1 MFACTNTCFCAQ
13 TPANLSKNR
22 SNVVQNRSKS
32 LKITRKL
39 FETARNCLKWL
50 NDRSQPPPP
59 PPPPLPTVSTV
70 YEQCTNTS
78 IPVSTPSVLTPP
90 FMSQHVPLFQ
100 DSCTN
105 VNPGPLGDQR
115 SRRAV
120 RGSEGALEA
129 PSDGLKRRRRGRL
142 TGRALP
148 STRARKPVRGGEEPS
163 LIGYRS

>member
-50 NDRSQPPPP
+50 KDRSQPPPP

-90 FMSQHVPLFQ
+90 FMSQHLPLFQ
-100 DSCTN
+100 DLCTN
-105 VNPGPLGDQR
+105 INPGTVVSKAAPQLPTHWTLGTPKCT
-115 SRRAV
+115 RRCRDV
-120 RGSEGALEA
+120 
-129 PSDGLKRRRRGRL
+129 
-142 TGRALP
+142 
-148 STRARKPVRGGEEPS
+148 GERDVQHAS
-163 LIGYRS
+163 FAAGNVN

>member
-50 NDRSQPPPP
+50 KDRSQPPPP

-90 FMSQHVPLFQ
+90 LVSQHLPLFQ
-100 DSCTN
+100 DLCLN
-105 VNPGPLGDQR
+105 VNP
-115 SRRAV
+115 A
-120 RGSEGALEA
+120 ALVVT
-129 PSDGLKRRRRGRL
+129 RGRV
-142 TGRALP
+142 GCQP
-148 STRARKPVRGGEEPS
+148 SQTPPAKLLASMLSPQSSHSESATR
-163 LIGYRS
+163 

>member
-50 NDRSQPPPP
+50 KDRSQPPPP

-90 FMSQHVPLFQ
+90 LVSQHLPLFQ
-100 DSCTN
+100 DLCLN
-105 VNPGPLGDQR
+105 VNPGALRIALATIGEFAPVASDA
-115 SRRAV
+115 SCRRVAHHT
-120 RGSEGALEA
+120 RRPGGA
-129 PSDGLKRRRRGRL
+129 
-142 TGRALP
+142 
-148 STRARKPVRGGEEPS
+148 
-163 LIGYRS
+163 

>member
-50 NDRSQPPPP
+50 KDRSQPPPP

-90 FMSQHVPLFQ
+90 LVSQHLPLFQ
-100 DSCTN
+100 DLCTN
-105 VNPGPLGDQR
+105 VNPAALSAPRAQRASPLR
-115 SRRAV
+115 LPPAPRVETPPLPPRRCVWCACAAWGV
-120 RGSEGALEA
+120 SCVSVQ
-129 PSDGLKRRRRGRL
+129 PHFLK
-142 TGRALP
+142 
-148 STRARKPVRGGEEPS
+148 
-163 LIGYRS
+163 

>member
-50 NDRSQPPPP
+50 KDRSQPPPP

-90 FMSQHVPLFQ
+90 LVSQHLPLFQ
-100 DSCTN
+100 DLCTN
-105 VNPGPLGDQR
+105 VNPGTLQQNVHMKRATVRPANSQTTKPNTGPSKR
-115 SRRAV
+115 CHHVFTKSRTHVQTRM
-120 RGSEGALEA
+120 
-129 PSDGLKRRRRGRL
+129 RL
-142 TGRALP
+142 
-148 STRARKPVRGGEEPS
+148 
-163 LIGYRS
+163 

>member
-50 NDRSQPPPP
+50 KDRSQPPPP

-90 FMSQHVPLFQ
+90 LVSQHLPLFQ
-100 DSCTN
+100 DLCLN
-105 VNPGPLGDQR
+105 VNPAALVPRNAIYRAIDICTAQYVVVTIAMSRLLQLVLPGSGR
-115 SRRAV
+115 SLAARH
-120 RGSEGALEA
+120 GACEHVCF
-129 PSDGLKRRRRGRL
+129 GLV
-142 TGRALP
+142 T
-148 STRARKPVRGGEEPS
+148 
-163 LIGYRS
+163 